1 MSKKPQ
7 TKEEILK
14 ELNKL
19 LEAYTGLEKNDLIK
33 EKTLQMEAEFSSA
46 QAGNLSNIDE
56 DYIALNVGGKLFTT
70 TKSTLRAIPDS
81 KLDKIITG
89 RFPVIKDENDN
100 IFLDRNPDYF
110 QYVLEF
116 LRDGTILYPSQ
127 DSFMRKRINHELKHF
142 ECVSTQKNT
151 FVLDPAKKSADLTI
165 GEDQLTAWKTSF
177 EANSVVLGDQELT
190 DGVYNWQVEI
200 LAKSAFYHQVFG
212 VCPSGVPHANPVG
225 FYFNSF
231 PCVTTQG
238 YGCLFT
244 PTTMPVLTVGD
255 KIEFMF
261 DADTKQF
268 EASCKAKGLNCKTV
282 VTGDKIKP
290 FFLVYGNGDKFKV
303 TFS

>member
-33 EKTLQMEAEFSSA
+33 EKTRQMEAEFSKA
-46 QAGNLSNIDE
+46 QGGTISHIDE
-56 DYIALNVGGKLFTT
+56 DYVALNVGGKIFTT

-89 RFPVIKDENDN
+89 RFPVIKDENEN

-116 LRDGTILYPSQ
+116 LRDGSILYPSQ
-127 DSFMRKRINHELKHF
+127 DSFARKRINHELKHF
-142 ECVSTQKNT
+142 ELVSTQKNQ
-151 FVLDPAKKSADLTI
+151 FVLDSAKKSADIQI
-165 GEDQLTAWKTSF
+165 GDDQLTAWKSSF

-190 DGVYNWQVEI
+190 NGVYNWQVEI
-200 LAKSAFYHQVFG
+200 LAKSAFYHQAYG
-212 VCPSGVPHANPVG
+212 VCSSTVAHANPVG

-238 YGCLFT
+238 YGCLFN
-244 PTTMPVLTVGD
+244 PTNMPVLTVGD
-255 KIEFMF
+255 IIEFMY
-261 DADTKQF
+261 DADTRHF
-268 EASCKAKGLNCKTV
+268 EVSCKAKGLHCKTV
-282 VTGDKIKP
+282 VSGDKIKP

-303 TFS
+303 TFP